1 MVIKP
6 KLRNILEVVGDLS
19 DKDASTNVVDISVAQ
34 HADDLSTEEVND
46 CLNELE
52 LLGLIKMLQRTRNVK
67 EKKAGEA
74 FRLLNITKAG
84 LVELMSN

>member
-19 DKDASTNVVDISVAQ
+19 DKDASTNVVDTSVA
-34 HADDLSTEEVND
+34 HYAEDLSTEEVND

-67 EKKAGEA
+67 GKKAGQS

-84 LVELMSN
+84 LVELVSN